1 MGEIVWY
8 RSLYWRIAIGFV
20 VLLAT
25 LLAAQALFSLWLGG
39 RIAAML
45 PGRTPAQFAEAFAAD
60 ISLGIAEASTFD
72 LAAYLKSHRPN
83 TSYTYA
89 VALADGQSITSEPV
103 PPPGNATRA
112 ARM

>member
-25 LLAAQALFSLWLGG
+25 LLGAQVLFSLWLGG
-39 RIAAML
+39 RIAAVL
-45 PGRTPAQFAEAFAAD
+45 PGPTPAQFGAAFASD
-60 ISLGIAEASTFD
+60 IAAGIAETPTFD
-72 LAAYLKSHRPN
+72 LAAFLKTRRPA

-89 VALADGQSITSEPV
+89 IALRDGLI
-103 PPPGNATRA
+103 ATDQRRA
-112 ARM
+112 A